1 MDSFLLIT
9 KIFIGLFCAVLC
21 RALMSF
27 QYFSEEMYSTNL
39 TCLVAAIIGYYIASI
54 YF

>member
-9 KIFIGLFCAVLC
+9 KIFVGLLCAVIC
-21 RALMSF
+21 KALMSIS
-27 QYFSEEMYSTNL
+27 YFSDSMYSTNL